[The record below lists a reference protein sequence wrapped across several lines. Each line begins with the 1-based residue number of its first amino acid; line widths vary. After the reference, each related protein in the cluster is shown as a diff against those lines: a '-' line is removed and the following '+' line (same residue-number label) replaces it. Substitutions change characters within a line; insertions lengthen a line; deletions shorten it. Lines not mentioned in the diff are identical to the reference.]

1 MSLTALAL
9 VVAAAFI
16 HAYWNLLAKRSD
28 GGPLFVWLYSLAT
41 FVLYAPVIALLIVFD
56 PPRYG
61 VQEWLVIA
69 ASGVLHLMYALT
81 LQRGYRAADLSVV
94 YPLARGTGPLL
105 SSIGAILLF
114 GERPTIAGIIGI
126 ALIVSGIWCIAGGPG
141 LLRTRSAQALKGVGY
156 GMLTGCF
163 IASYTV
169 NDAYAV
175 KFLAVSPIL
184 LDYFGN
190 LVRLAF
196 LSPVAIGQSASLL
209 GEWRRNRTTIIAVG
223 ALIPLSYIL
232 ALYAFTIAP
241 VSYVAPARELSMLVG
256 TFFGARLLNE
266 GSLAIRMTGAALI
279 LFGIVGLMM
288 APAA

>member
-1 MSLTALAL
+1 MSLAALGL

-16 HAYWNLLAKRSD
+16 HAYWNYLAKRSA
-28 GGPLFVWLYSLAT
+28 GGPVFVWLYSLAT
-41 FVLYAPVIALLIVFD
+41 CLLYAPVIAVLVTLD

-61 VQEWLVIA
+61 PIEWLLIVS
-69 ASGVLHLMYALT
+69 SGMLHLLYSLT

-105 SSIGAILLF
+105 SSLAAIVIL
-114 GERPTIAGIIGI
+114 GERPTMAGMLGI
-126 ALIVSGIWCIAGGPG
+126 ALIVSGIFCIAGGPG
-141 LLRTRSAQALKGVGY
+141 LFGARRARAAKGVGY

-163 IASYTV
+163 IASYTI

-175 KFLAVSPIL
+175 KVLAVSPIL

-190 LVRLAF
+190 FVRLAF
-196 LSPVAIGQSASLL
+196 LSPAMAGRRQDIVA
-209 GEWRRNRTTIIAVG
+209 EWRRNRSIILGVG
-223 ALIPLSYIL
+223 ALIPLSYIF
-232 ALYAFTIAP
+232 ALYAFTLAP

-266 GSLAIRMTGAALI
+266 GSVALRMTGAALI
-279 LFGIVGLMM
+279 LLGIVSML
-288 APAA
+288 AV

>member
-1 MSLTALAL
+1 MSLAALGL

-16 HAYWNLLAKRSD
+16 HAYWNYLAKRSA
-28 GGPLFVWLYSLAT
+28 GGPVFVWLYSLAT
-41 FVLYAPVIALLIVFD
+41 CLIYAPVIAVLVALD

-61 VQEWLVIA
+61 PMEWLLIVS
-69 ASGVLHLMYALT
+69 SGVLHLLYSLT

-105 SSIGAILLF
+105 SSLAAIVIL
-114 GERPTIAGIIGI
+114 GEQPTVAGMLGI
-126 ALIVSGIWCIAGGPG
+126 ALIVSGIFCIAGGPG
-141 LLRTRSAQALKGVGY
+141 LFGARRAHAAKGVGY

-163 IASYTV
+163 IASYTI

-175 KFLAVSPIL
+175 KVLAVSPIL

-190 LVRLAF
+190 FVRLAF
-196 LSPVAIGQSASLL
+196 LSPAMAGRRRDIAA
-209 GEWRRNRTTIIAVG
+209 EWRKNRSIILGVG
-223 ALIPLSYIL
+223 ALIPLSYIF
-232 ALYAFTIAP
+232 ALYAFTLAP

-266 GSLAIRMTGAALI
+266 GSMALRMTGAALI
-279 LFGIVGLMM
+279 LFGIAGLML
-288 APAA
+288 APG